1 MDGERLCLGVQSRHL
16 MGWIDDE
23 SIRLC
28 SPSFADELVGREP
41 FEGLQSAAEIIG
53 VDEVLEMAAQLVVV
67 VIVEAFDGCFLDG
80 SVHAL
85 DLSVIRYVIG
95 GVLFV
100 LLFFSLNG
108 LMVSPSGTWGTG
120 STKVRAGRR

>member
-1 MDGERLCLGVQSRHL
+1 MPVVAMQPDRQVLGAAVRCRIGLGVGPFAQRRL
-16 MGWIDDE
+16 DE
-23 SIRLC
+23 
-28 SPSFADELVGREP
+28 
-41 FEGLQSAAEIIG
+41 
-53 VDEVLEMAAQLVVV
+53 
-67 VIVEAFDGCFLDG
+67 
-80 SVHAL
+80 AL
-85 DLSVIRYVIG
+85 DDAIIRYVIG

>member
-1 MDGERLCLGVQSRHL
+1 MD
-16 MGWIDDE
+16 WIDDE

-85 DLSVIRYVIG
+85 DLSVG
-95 GVLFV
+95 PGMLDLGEPVLD
-100 LLFFSLNG
+100 
-108 LMVSPSGTWGTG
+108 LMLAADTVEDVVEGIAMPFLVGELDASPHRTLSVSTVWM
-120 STKVRAGRR
+120 A